1 VIRKEFVNFNLE
13 TADGQTVS
21 GLLASQDTDSVTLL
35 MANGERCSFPRA
47 KIKSLEESKSSL
59 MPERLLH
66 GLKPQ
71 ELRDL
76 FAYLQS
82 DKPIVSAKK

>member
-1 VIRKEFVNFNLE
+1 
-13 TADGQTVS
+13 
-21 GLLASQDTDSVTLL
+21 
-35 MANGERCSFPRA
+35 M
-47 KIKSLEESKSSL
+47 SL

-76 FAYLQS
+76 FAYLEGDPPVAGS
-82 DKPIVSAKK
+82 LKKP